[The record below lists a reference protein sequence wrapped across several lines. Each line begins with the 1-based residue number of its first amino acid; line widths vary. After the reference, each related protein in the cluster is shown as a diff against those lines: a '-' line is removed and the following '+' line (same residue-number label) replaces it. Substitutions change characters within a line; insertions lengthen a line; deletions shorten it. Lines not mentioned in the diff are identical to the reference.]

1 MWKSAA
7 CAFVVPELFGMH
19 KFDSEVHLISVVC
32 EGGTA
37 SGPEILSMYEQEVSS
52 ISVGWVSTFA
62 LFGAETT
69 THSLDN
75 SAVFCCTGD
84 TTESVLLLS

>member
-1 MWKSAA
+1 M
-7 CAFVVPELFGMH
+7 FNVHE
-19 KFDSEVHLISVVC
+19 FDSEVHLISVVC
-32 EGGTA
+32 EVEVG
-37 SGPEILSMYEQEVSS
+37 SGPEILGMCEQEVSS

-84 TTESVLLLS
+84 TTEGMVLLS